1 MALQEELEI
10 QGNSLFKHR
19 GVWPLSILVVGLALT
34 IRPYIHPESTWLEM
48 IPGVKYYDL
57 FSISIGM
64 AGLVI
69 RILTIGY
76 AAPNTSGRN
85 TKAQIA
91 DKINTKGIYSTVRHP
106 LYVGNF
112 LMWFGVALSTHN
124 LWFIAVFTLLYWI
137 YYERIIF
144 AEEQFLRKKFGTSYI
159 NWSKKVNCV
168 IPDISRYQKPEHK
181 FNFRKVLRQ
190 EKNGFAAL
198 FFLYA
203 LIDSVRETVSKEYQ
217 YNYYLIGLAILSILL
232 YFVLK
237 ILKYKTNLLKDK

>member
-10 QGNSLFKHR
+10 QGSILFKHR
-19 GVWPLSILVVGLALT
+19 GVWPLIILVVGFALSM
-34 IRPYIHPESTWLEM
+34 RPYIHPESTWLEM
-48 IPGVKYYDL
+48 TPSLKHYDI
-57 FSISIGM
+57 FGIAVGM
-64 AGLVI
+64 VGIVI

-85 TKAQIA
+85 TKSQIA
-91 DKINTKGIYSTVRHP
+91 DKINTKGNYSIVRHP
-106 LYVGNF
+106 LYWGNF
-112 LMWFGVALSTHN
+112 LMWLSVALSTHN
-124 LWFIAVFTLLYWI
+124 LWFIAVFSLLYWI

-144 AEEQFLRKKFGTSYI
+144 AEEQFLRKKFGSNYI

-168 IPDISRYQKPEHK
+168 IPNFSRYQKPDNG